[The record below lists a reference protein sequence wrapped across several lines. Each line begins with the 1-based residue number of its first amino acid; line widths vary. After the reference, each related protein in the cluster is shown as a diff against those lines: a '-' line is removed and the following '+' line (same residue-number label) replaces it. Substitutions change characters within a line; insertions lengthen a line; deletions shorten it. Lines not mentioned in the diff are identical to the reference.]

1 MTRSGRALTISL
13 NETDRAALTQL
24 AQEFGMMWGDKPN
37 ISKLI
42 ETIAKRELT
51 IAHNNDW
58 DSDRIKALDLAI
70 KALIDTGETAQ
81 AQIVAQILLD
91 RSELTIP
98 HRAELLKYTENLLPS
113 WRQKIDE
120 LIYQHRPF
128 RLTYRDAADRP
139 LTFTVLYGEVVPIE
153 KRQYLACQCV
163 ESEGNN
169 DVPGLEHNWFLRLD
183 RIQDAIVVPMAEKWD
198 NKGLETIPV
207 EFHLTGGLAFGYTKR
222 ENDLEVTDLDT
233 DRPTK
238 RVVRQINSTFWF
250 FREILPY
257 GDDCVV
263 VAPDMV
269 VDRFSRKVR
278 SLAAKYSNAKRATKA
293 VAID

>member
-1 MTRSGRALTISL
+1 MTRPGRALTISL

-42 ETIAKRELT
+42 ETIARRGLL

-98 HRAELLKYTENLLPS
+98 LRAELTKYTDNPLPP

-139 LTFTVLYGEVVPIE
+139 LTFTVLYGKIQAIE
-153 KRQYLACQCV
+153 KRQYLTCQCV

-222 ENDLEVTDLDT
+222 ENDLDTIDLET

-238 RVVRQINSTFWF
+238 RVVRNINSTFWF

-257 GDDCVV
+257 GDDCVI
-263 VAPDMV
+263 VAPEAV
-269 VDRFSRKVR
+269 VDRFGRKVR
-278 SLAAKYSNAKRATKA
+278 SLAAKYGG
-293 VAID
+293 

>member
-1 MTRSGRALTISL
+1 MTRPGRALTLSL
-13 NETDRAALTQL
+13 NETDRAALIQL

-37 ISKLI
+37 VSKLI
-42 ETIAKRELT
+42 EKIARHELT

-58 DSDRIKALDLAI
+58 DSDRIQALDLAI
-70 KALIDTGETAQ
+70 KALIDAGKTTQ

-98 HRAELLKYTENLLPS
+98 HHAELLKYTENLLPS

-139 LTFTVLYGEVVPIE
+139 YTFTVLFGKIVPIE
-153 KRQYLACQCV
+153 KRQYLTCQCV

-183 RIQDAIVVPMAEKWD
+183 RIQDAIVVPMPEKWD
-198 NKGLETIPV
+198 NKGLETISV

-222 ENDLEVTDLDT
+222 ENDLEVIDLET

-238 RVVRQINSTFWF
+238 RVVRKINSTFWF

-263 VAPDMV
+263 VAPDAV
-269 VDRFSRKVR
+269 VEIFSRKVR
-278 SLAAKYSNAKRATKA
+278 SLAAKYEK
-293 VAID
+293 AID

>member
-1 MTRSGRALTISL
+1 MTRPGRALTLSL
-13 NETDRAALTQL
+13 NEADRAALTQL

-42 ETIAKRELT
+42 ERIARRELT
-51 IAHNNDW
+51 ISHNNDW
-58 DSDRIKALDLAI
+58 DSHKIKALNMAI
-70 KALIDTGETAQ
+70 KALIDAGETAQ
-81 AQIVAQILLD
+81 AQIVAQILLA

-98 HRAELLKYTENLLPS
+98 LRAELTKYTDNPLPS

-120 LIYQHRPF
+120 LLHQHRPF

-139 LTFTVLYGEVVPIE
+139 FTFTVLYGKVIPIE
-153 KRQYLACQCV
+153 KRQYLTCQCI

-183 RIQDAIVVPMAEKWD
+183 RIQNAIVVPMAEKWD

-207 EFHLTGGLAFGYTKR
+207 EFHLTGGLAFAYERRKD
-222 ENDLEVTDLDT
+222 DLEVTDLDT
-233 DRPTK
+233 ELPTK
-238 RVVRQINSTFWF
+238 RVVRKINSTFWF

-263 VAPDMV
+263 VAPDAV
-269 VDRFSRKVR
+269 VEIFSRKVR
-278 SLAAKYSNAKRATKA
+278 SLAAKYSNAKHATKA